1 MLRRASCRVAA
12 VCATFACLQ
21 SFPAWALVPGL
32 PPIAPTPYGLALE
45 PTPQGLPR
53 HAMSR
58 PPLALASR
66 RALHRRFAEGLSALE
81 MRGATRLELDLK
93 RELDAFTRSPP

>member
-1 MLRRASCRVAA
+1 
-12 VCATFACLQ
+12 
-21 SFPAWALVPGL
+21 
-32 PPIAPTPYGLALE
+32 
-45 PTPQGLPR
+45 
-53 HAMSR
+53 MSR